1 MNPSTAD
8 LTFEAP
14 FKVRHQ
20 DRQQPQACIWN
31 PGRVPRISRL
41 VALAIHF
48 DGLIRS
54 GAVRDYAELARLGH
68 VSRTR
73 VTQIMS
79 LLQLAPDI
87 QEELLHLP
95 RTVSGRDATTERH
108 IRPLLALVN
117 WKAQR
122 ESR

>member
-1 MNPSTAD
+1 MSPSTPD

-14 FKVRHQ
+14 LKVRRQ
-20 DRQQPQACIWN
+20 KGQQPAADSK
-31 PGRVPRISRL
+31 PSRVPRISRL
-41 VALAIHF
+41 MALAIHF
-48 DGLIRS
+48 DGLIRN

-79 LLQLAPDI
+79 LLQIAPDI
-87 QEELLHLP
+87 QEELLFLP